1 MLYAKVQLLG
11 CAERD
16 RSRAPSHTIYSTH
29 SRDVCCEQYIYV
41 YYMVYSHAHMTLQIL
56 RLLLQLHHRV
66 HIRAQYMCTTY
77 AGCTFQSACGCLRPR
92 VCLPTHTH
100 THMRRTH
107 VHIYMLVY
115 INYTATIM
123 LKRVWCIVIDAS
135 REHLIA

>member
-1 MLYAKVQLLG
+1 MA
-11 CAERD
+11 APNATD
-16 RSRAPSHTIYSTH
+16 RVHQAIKYTAHIRATYVANNIYM
-29 SRDVCCEQYIYV
+29 YV
-41 YYMVYSHAHMTLQIL
+41 YYIVYSHAHMTLQIL

-77 AGCTFQSACGCLRPR
+77 AGCTFQSACGCLRAS
-92 VCLPTHTH
+92 VCLP